1 MIENFK
7 LKFKLFNIMKCEL
20 MNSIFNKL
28 LFKSLNKNLEM
39 ENNVLYQ
46 ILIIFRN
53 NKIICFIN
61 NN

>member
-39 ENNVLYQ
+39 EINVLY
-46 ILIIFRN
+46 
-53 NKIICFIN
+53 
-61 NN
+61 